1 MTGMLL
7 LVALLA
13 VGAYAAG
20 YVVGRSE
27 RGSRRRAQQAWRAG
41 ERLQQAAL
49 DRPGNPR
56 LN

>member
-1 MTGMLL
+1 MTGTLVM
-7 LVALLA
+7 VALLA

-20 YVVGRSE
+20 YLVGRSE
-27 RGSRRRAQQAWRAG
+27 RASRRRAQQAWRAG
-41 ERLQQAAL
+41 DRLQQAAL

>member
-7 LVALLA
+7 LVAVLA
-13 VGAYAAG
+13 VASYTVG
-20 YVVGRSE
+20 YLVGRAD
-27 RGSRRRAQQAWRAG
+27 RGSRRRTQQAWRAG
-41 ERLQQAAL
+41 QLLQQTTL